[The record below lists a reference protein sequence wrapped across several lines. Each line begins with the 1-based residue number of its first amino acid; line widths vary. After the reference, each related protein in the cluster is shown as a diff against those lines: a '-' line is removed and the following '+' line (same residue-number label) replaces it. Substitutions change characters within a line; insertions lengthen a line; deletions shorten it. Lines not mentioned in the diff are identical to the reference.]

1 MALGSVFDRRSRLR
15 SARRREVLEAA
26 WEVARER
33 GIAGLTLREVAAR
46 VGMQAPS
53 LYEYF
58 GSKESIYDAMFAE
71 GYRAFLEILP
81 GPDDPTDPQGRASTW
96 LRRFFAFCRADVAR
110 YQLLF
115 QPAVPGFNPS
125 EESMHL
131 AGKALAALDLEMAAI
146 GVRRPEAK
154 DLWTA
159 LVTGMVN
166 QQIAN
171 DPAGDRWERLADEAV
186 AMFIDHV
193 ERREEPR

>member
-1 MALGSVFDRRSRLR
+1 MALGASPNRRSRLR
-15 SARRREVLEAA
+15 TARRREVLEAA
-26 WEVARER
+26 WIVASRR
-33 GIAGLTLREVAAR
+33 GIAGLTLREVAAG

-58 GSKESIYDAMFAE
+58 DSKGSIYDAMFAE
-71 GYRAFLEILP
+71 GYEAFLEILP
-81 GPDDPTDPQGRASTW
+81 GPGDPSEGHGRATAW

-115 QPAVPGFNPS
+115 QPAIPGFHPS
-125 EESMHL
+125 DESMRL
-131 AGKALAALDLEMAAI
+131 AGQALAALDLEMAAI
-146 GVRRPEAK
+146 GVRRPQAK

-171 DPAGDRWERLADEAV
+171 DPKGDRWERLADEAV
-186 AMFIDHV
+186 AMFIDYM
-193 ERREEPR
+193 ERIEEPL

>member
-1 MALGSVFDRRSRLR
+1 MRA
-15 SARRREVLEAA
+15 ARRQEVLEAA
-26 WEVARER
+26 WGVARER

-58 GSKESIYDAMFAE
+58 DSKESIYDAMFAE
-71 GYRAFLEILP
+71 GYAAFLGILP
-81 GPDDPTDPQGRASTW
+81 GPDDPGDPHGRGSAW
-96 LRRFFAFCRADVAR
+96 LRRFFSFCRADVAR

-115 QPAVPGFNPS
+115 QPAIPGFHPS
-125 EESMHL
+125 SESMRL
-131 AGKALAALDLEMAAI
+131 AGQVLAALDDEMAAI
-146 GVRRPEAK
+146 GIQRPQAK

-186 AMFIDHV
+186 AMFLDHTKLME
-193 ERREEPR
+193 ERK

>member
-1 MALGSVFDRRSRLR
+1 MPLGTLDRRTRIR
-15 SARRREVLEAA
+15 ATRRQEVLDAA

-46 VGMQAPS
+46 VGMRAPS

-58 GSKESIYDAMFAE
+58 DSKESIYDAMFAA
-71 GYRAFLEILP
+71 GYEAFLEILP
-81 GPDDPTDPQGRASTW
+81 GENDPTDAQARASLW

-115 QPAVPGFNPS
+115 QPAVPGFHPS
-125 EESMHL
+125 DESMQL
-131 AGKALAALDLEMAAI
+131 AGRALAALDLEMAAI
-146 GVRRPEAK
+146 GIRRSAAK

-171 DPAGDRWERLADEAV
+171 GPAGDRWERLTDEAV
-186 AMFIDHV
+186 AMFIDFM
-193 ERREEPR
+193 ERREELG

>member
-1 MALGSVFDRRSRLR
+1 MALGSALDRRSRLR
-15 SARRREVLEAA
+15 EARRREVLEAA

-71 GYRAFLEILP
+71 GYRAFIEILP
-81 GPDDPTDPQGRASTW
+81 GPDDPSDPHGRASTW
-96 LRRFFAFCRADVAR
+96 LGRFFAFCRADIAR

-115 QPAVPGFNPS
+115 QPAIPGFHPS
-125 EESMHL
+125 YESMHL
-131 AGKALAALDLEMAAI
+131 AGKALAALDLEMTAI
-146 GVRRPEAK
+146 GVRRPEAR

-171 DPAGDRWERLADEAV
+171 DPTGDRWERLADEAV
-186 AMFIDHV
+186 AMFIDHM

>member
-1 MALGSVFDRRSRLR
+1 
-15 SARRREVLEAA
+15 
-26 WEVARER
+26 
-33 GIAGLTLREVAAR
+33 
-46 VGMQAPS
+46 
-53 LYEYF
+53 
-58 GSKESIYDAMFAE
+58 
-71 GYRAFLEILP
+71 
-81 GPDDPTDPQGRASTW
+81 
-96 LRRFFAFCRADVAR
+96 
-110 YQLLF
+110 
-115 QPAVPGFNPS
+115 
-125 EESMHL
+125 MHL

-171 DPAGDRWERLADEAV
+171 DPAGDRWERLGDEAV